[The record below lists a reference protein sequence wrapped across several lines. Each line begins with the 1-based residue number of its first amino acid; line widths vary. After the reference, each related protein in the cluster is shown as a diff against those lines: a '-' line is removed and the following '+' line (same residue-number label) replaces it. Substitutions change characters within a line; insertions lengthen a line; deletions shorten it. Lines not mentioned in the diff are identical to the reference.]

1 MRMTCDGKLDLSGK
15 NEDVIDKGNQMRA
28 GV

>member
-15 NEDVIDKGNQMRA
+15 DEDVVDKANQMRA
-28 GV
+28 HV